1 MNKHHPRG
9 RTTTSFLLPAG
20 LVLVLVLVL
29 VFMGIRY
36 KDRSP
41 VLQDFTGNMA
51 KKMAFL
57 SGMRA
62 NLFNSE
68 QAEKSAV
75 MADTDEA
82 SLEFAEQS
90 RRATDFV
97 ERDRL
102 EFKSLLDRDHMDKE
116 LKLFQEFD
124 SCWTELRKIDQVILE
139 FAVQNT
145 NLKAAA
151 LSFTQGR
158 DAMNRFE
165 HALKTL
171 IHHDASSEQD
181 SRVMVLASNAL
192 WAGLHAHNLHAPH
205 IVEARDEKMDEI
217 EAEMRT
223 NAETIDASL
232 RELSDLVSDEGRASL
247 QEAKAAYDDFAGVT
261 AEVVRLSRRNTN
273 VKSFA
278 LSLGRKRKIA
288 AQCDEILIGLQETV
302 RSREFKATR

>member
-1 MNKHHPRG
+1 MNTQHPHG
-9 RTTTSFLLPAG
+9 RLSTSFLLPAG

-36 KDRSP
+36 KDSSP
-41 VLQDFTGNMA
+41 VLQDFTGNIA
-51 KKMAFL
+51 KKVALL

-82 SLEFAEQS
+82 SLDFAEQS
-90 RRATDFV
+90 RRTADFV

-124 SCWTELRKIDQVILE
+124 SCWAELRKIDQVILE

-151 LSFTQGR
+151 LSFSQGR
-158 DAMNRFE
+158 EAMNRFE
-165 HALKTL
+165 HALKIL
-171 IHHDASSEQD
+171 IHQDASGDKD
-181 SRVMVLASNAL
+181 SRIVILASDAL
-192 WAGLHAHNLHAPH
+192 AAGLRVHNLHAPH

-217 EAEMRT
+217 EAEMRRS
-223 NAETIDASL
+223 AETIDASL
-232 RELSDLVSDEGRASL
+232 RELSELVSDENRASL
-247 QEAKAAYDDFAGVT
+247 QEAKAAYEEFAAVT

-278 LSLGRKRKIA
+278 LSLGRKRKMA
-288 AQCDEILIGLQETV
+288 AQCDEILIGLQEAV